1 MVQLLGEDIAPRSPN
16 NLPSQALKSFKG
28 RTRYVYLRE
37 KSKVE
42 PNSNFPPKFSICK
55 LLYFPKGT
63 MNEKE
68 ERGLESVGGKKF
80 PRYGIKEWGKIKK
93 ELPSNSNTSATGFS
107 KTKPVTGQ
115 A

>member
-1 MVQLLGEDIAPRSPN
+1 
-16 NLPSQALKSFKG
+16 
-28 RTRYVYLRE
+28 
-37 KSKVE
+37 
-42 PNSNFPPKFSICK
+42 
-55 LLYFPKGT
+55 

-80 PRYGIKEWGKIKK
+80 PHYGIKEWGKIKK

-115 A
+115 V